1 MNAIFVN
8 GFMAALIAG
17 MVTGV
22 GGLLVF
28 LKKRYYKAE
37 KRILYAKA
45 RILFEHY

>member
-8 GFMAALIAG
+8 GFVAALLAG

-28 LKKRYYKAE
+28 LKKRYYFLIIA
-37 KRILYAKA
+37 
-45 RILFEHY
+45 LFIKNY